1 MLAPAQPPPD
11 PFFCKNE
18 HLRLKKGAQNIIQV
32 TFLPF
37 EMGSHRCYVVLVD
50 EQVGEIQ
57 YELVGEAVL
66 PQPTEAIRDK
76 CMSDELHLVEV

>member
-1 MLAPAQPPPD
+1 
-11 PFFCKNE
+11 
-18 HLRLKKGAQNIIQV
+18 
-32 TFLPF
+32 
-37 EMGSHRCYVVLVD
+37 MGSHRCYVVLVD